1 MRVGDNVDFDPATG
15 EVRRGERLS
24 RLEPQ
29 PSAVLALLA
38 SRPGQLVGHDEM
50 RRAIWGD
57 ATHVNFQQNLH
68 YCIREIRSA
77 LGDDARHSQFIE
89 TIPRRGYRLIAPIGA
104 AGRADERA
112 GAFAQLDRPGRARAL
127 WTAVAIV
134 LILAAVF
141 VEQRP
146 NRHHEVTVGFLRAV
160 HELVF

>member
-1 MRVGDNVDFDPATG
+1 MRVGDTVDFDPATG
-15 EVRRGERLS
+15 EVRRVDRLS

-38 SRPGQLVGHDEM
+38 SKPGQLIGHDEM

-57 ATHVNFQQNLH
+57 ATHVNFQQSLH

-104 AGRADERA
+104 TDRADEGLLA
-112 GAFAQLDRPGRARAL
+112 FLSPSSGATRNRSAPMPRQPWRR
-127 WTAVAIV
+127 
-134 LILAAVF
+134 LACSKSLT
-141 VEQRP
+141 RW
-146 NRHHEVTVGFLRAV
+146 
-160 HELVF
+160 